1 MNGNDLFT
9 ALSGLDPKYIDEAA
23 FELKKEVTPAR
34 QSKTV
39 LFKKIMYIAVPSA
52 AAILL
57 ILAVSFPAMF
67 RVSKSESATS
77 APSEAPSFDAAA
89 EAPQA
94 EAADEA
100 VAEAPQAEF
109 AEEAEPRV
117 EAAGEESENDEALN
131 YDAAKTETYN
141 IQSERSDAAK
151 AQAIAVYDNGIL
163 TVETPGTVIYDMN
176 STYSIL
182 TSDATGIQT
191 LQEGILKDIATGSD
205 PLTLDISEFDLGK
218 GNYTLKIG
226 DETIDFTI

>member
-23 FELKKEVTPAR
+23 FELKKESTLTR

-39 LFKKIMYIAVPSA
+39 SFRKIMYIAVPSA
-52 AAILL
+52 AAMLL

-100 VAEAPQAEF
+100 AT
-109 AEEAEPRV
+109 
-117 EAAGEESENDEALN
+117 EAADDEALN